1 MDSVSGAC
9 GSDTCRLGRLDERV
23 AVFGVSAGW
32 RILALV
38 LLALIVTDGLG
49 AASKLLSNDM
59 TSQTFA
65 VGLAFDLPVVFDW
78 DFFRGRESNSS
89 SSLISIG

>member
-1 MDSVSGAC
+1 VPIDSVSGAC

-38 LLALIVTDGLG
+38 LLALIVTELSKVSRWQIPGKMAG
-49 AASKLLSNDM
+49 HAA
-59 TSQTFA
+59 
-65 VGLAFDLPVVFDW
+65 
-78 DFFRGRESNSS
+78 
-89 SSLISIG
+89 